1 MRRQTAGRARQRF
14 ARTDASVH
22 CPSARLHPWTDR
34 ATRWPSSTCQL
45 HVVEHVRLVVEAVAL
60 APRQRLKSR
69 ERSRAW
75 IVNKLV
81 NEAAQKQIEFDDF
94 VQIGLDD
101 LAAGRVH
108 TQEEMEQWFEARKAN
123 RASRIAAE

>member
-1 MRRQTAGRARQRF
+1 MSNVITARVSDEVLAMI
-14 ARTDASVH
+14 D
-22 CPSARLHPWTDR
+22 RL
-34 ATRWPSSTCQL
+34 A
-45 HVVEHVRLVVEAVAL
+45 
-60 APRQRLKSR
+60 KSR